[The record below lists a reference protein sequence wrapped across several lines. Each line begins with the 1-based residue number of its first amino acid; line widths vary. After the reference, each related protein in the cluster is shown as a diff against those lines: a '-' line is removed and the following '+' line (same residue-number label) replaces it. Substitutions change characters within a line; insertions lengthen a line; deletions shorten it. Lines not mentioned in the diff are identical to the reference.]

1 MVVVRAKT
9 EVQVSRDKINTTNN
23 GLLLSI
29 NRSSP
34 WLSQGCNKD
43 RGVSIVARA
52 KMKVKVSRE
61 E

>member
-23 GLLLSI
+23 GLPLSI

-43 RGVSIVARA
+43 AGGERCGKGKNES
-52 KMKVKVSRE
+52 KS
-61 E
+61 